1 MGAKPP
7 CCPQGLGWY
16 RARSQPSYIH
26 KCVYVIF
33 TTLSCPKAH
42 HKNINVLGWDLA
54 IARYQPRPCGQ
65 QGGLPPPF
73 FRNIFG
79 KSSLFKNNFGINIFF
94 RNILD
99 KNIFSEIFFCENIFS
114 RIIFSENMFLRNIF
128 GKNIFSEKNIFNLL
142 VHSSLPL
149 HTIPILS

>member
-1 MGAKPP
+1 MLYAYLYTIDDSDK
-7 CCPQGLGWY
+7 Y
-16 RARSQPSYIH
+16 YI
-26 KCVYVIF
+26 
-33 TTLSCPKAH
+33 
-42 HKNINVLGWDLA
+42 LGWDLA

-79 KSSLFKNNFGINIFF
+79 KSSLFKNDFGI
-94 RNILD
+94 
-99 KNIFSEIFFCENIFS
+99 NIFSEIFFCENIYSIIMNYELWIMKKWFELEYIYVYS
-114 RIIFSENMFLRNIF
+114 IIIFSENMFLRNIF